1 MPVLTYQAQAPVV
14 LTYDP
19 SDLKYTNSATILKP
33 VISGQSPLKV
43 GIGGGGASRP
53 ASGQVYPRGD
63 Q

>member
-14 LTYDP
+14 FSYDP
-19 SDLKYTNSATILKP
+19 SDLKYTNNATILKP

-43 GIGGGGASRP
+43 GIGGGVSRP